1 MAFIISVKWEIRVPA
16 ESERVEDLRIEWVQK
31 RFCRYLET
39 KLPGGFDS
47 LVEVTGH

>member
-1 MAFIISVKWEIRVPA
+1 MAFVIPVKLEMRLPA
-16 ESERVEDLRIEWVQK
+16 ENERVEDLRIEWVQK
-31 RFCRYLET
+31 RFCRNLET